1 MSFFAYNAASL
12 PGRTAP
18 ALILVL
24 LVVSGCSTTAPRP
37 YGVPSPAHNTP
48 PPPETRPSLER
59 QLRQASS
66 NWLGTPHR
74 WGGTG
79 RNGIDCSAFV
89 QRIYKDA
96 LGLSL
101 PRTTKDQ
108 VRVGLSV
115 DRRQIQ
121 IGDLIFFR
129 HDRNKRHVGI
139 YLGNDEF
146 VHASSSRGVMV
157 SKLHEPYWR
166 RVYWTTRRVLDP
178 TDAPPVSTSYTPA
191 DSDAGPDRLRK
202 GW

>member
-1 MSFFAYNAASL
+1 MSFFAYKAAL
-12 PGRTAP
+12 LTGRPAP
-18 ALILVL
+18 ALIIVL
-24 LVVSGCSTTAPRP
+24 LVASGCSTTAPRP
-37 YGVPSPAHNTP
+37 YGVPSPAHNAPTP
-48 PPPETRPSLER
+48 PGTNLER

-108 VRVGLSV
+108 VRVGSSV

-157 SKLHEPYWR
+157 SKLHESYWR
-166 RVYWTTRRVLDP
+166 RVYWTTRRLLPP

-191 DSDAGPDRLRK
+191 DADSGTDRLRK